1 MICMVNHATGDL
13 QLNILDFFKHSLL
26 HWHACEN
33 GKHERKK
40 GKVKKAEET
49 IQSKKRKIEE

>member
-1 MICMVNHATGDL
+1 MVNHATGDL